1 MSSIRPVREA
11 GAMAGIV
18 ILACL
23 ASIAL
28 TLALVR
34 IPGLQSAQSGNAGQ
48 AFGAAP
54 GATSIVVLIYVARS
68 FNRQRE
74 ETRMQREFLESQ
86 QSELVAQRQSELIAL
101 REDAHVSNEC
111 ALKLAETA
119 IRGQHNSLIT
129 AAIADPL
136 LADVWPGY
144 GPNVSHETRKQFLYA
159 NQIISFECMAY
170 TIGVFNCDEAEEMM
184 YHLFQSA
191 PLRLFWEHTRMGRT
205 QATPHGGKMQKFYE
219 LAELAFQRRVAE

>member
-1 MSSIRPVREA
+1 MT
-11 GAMAGIV
+11 GIIV
-18 ILACL
+18 LACL

-34 IPGLQSAQSGNAGQ
+34 IPGLQTSQSGNAGQ

-54 GATSIVVLIYVARS
+54 GATSIIVLVYVARS

-74 ETRMQREFLESQ
+74 ETRMQREFLQAQ
-86 QSELVAQRQSELIAL
+86 QSELLAQKQAELVAL
-101 REDAHVSNEC
+101 REDARISNEC
-111 ALKLAETA
+111 ALKVAETA
-119 IRGQHNSLIT
+119 IRGQHHSLIT

-136 LADVWPGY
+136 LADVWPSF
-144 GPNVSHETRKQFLYA
+144 GPDVSHETRKQFFYA

-170 TIGVFNCDEAEEMM
+170 TLGVFNCDEAEEMM

-191 PLRLFWEHTRMGRT
+191 LLRSFWEQTRIGRN

-219 LAELAFQRRVAE
+219 VAELAFQRRVAE